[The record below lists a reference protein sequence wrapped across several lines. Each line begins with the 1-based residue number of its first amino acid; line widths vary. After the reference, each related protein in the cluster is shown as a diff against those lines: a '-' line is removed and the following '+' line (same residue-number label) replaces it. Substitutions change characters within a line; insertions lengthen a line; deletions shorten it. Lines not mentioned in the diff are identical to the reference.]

1 MRTAILDKISNEQ
14 LRKDEHPEFGIGDT
28 IKIHVRI
35 KEGEKER
42 VQLFTGTVIAR
53 DGTGSSET
61 ITVRRIS
68 HGEGVERVF
77 PLHSPAVAKIERE
90 RAGKVRRAKLY
101 YLRDRVGKAARIKEK
116 RTSS

>member
-1 MRTAILDKISNEQ
+1 MRSPILDKISAEQ
-14 LRKDEHPEFGIGDT
+14 CRKDPHPDFGIGDT
-28 IKIHVRI
+28 LKVHVRI

-42 VQLFTGTVIAR
+42 IQAFTGTVIAQ
-53 DGTGSSET
+53 DGTGCSET
-61 ITVRRIS
+61 ITLRRIS

-101 YLRDRVGKAARIKEK
+101 YLRDLTGKKARIKEK
-116 RTSS
+116 RTN